1 MPIVKKKTIAAEAE
15 TMELVVQ
22 DVSEHEGIPDN
33 EILKAWATAALDQ
46 QEYNITL
53 RIVGEE
59 EMAEL
64 NEQYRHKSGTT
75 NVLSFPFENPPGAE
89 SNILGDIVVC
99 APVVEREARE
109 QGKTLMSHWSH
120 MVVHGIL
127 HLRGY
132 DHETDDEAKAMED
145 LETQILTGLGFDAP
159 YATV

>member
-1 MPIVKKKTIAAEAE
+1 
-15 TMELVVQ
+15 
-22 DVSEHEGIPDN
+22 
-33 EILKAWATAALDQ
+33 
-46 QEYNITL
+46 
-53 RIVGEE
+53 
-59 EMAEL
+59 MAEL